1 MEVAPS
7 SARGAC
13 LRFVT
18 AGDSK
23 TRAWLCGRKRRRL
36 LDSDFM
42 CTRLRET
49 TAQFIVRM
57 KRVEEFMN
65 SPNLAHANG
74 GRGLAGLARELPD
87 RCELVIQRKAERIPK

>member
-1 MEVAPS
+1 MYIHETVIAH
-7 SARGAC
+7 
-13 LRFVT
+13 V
-18 AGDSK
+18 
-23 TRAWLCGRKRRRL
+23 RRL

-57 KRVEEFMN
+57 TRVEDFCLN
-65 SPNLAHANG
+65 SPNFAHANG

-87 RCELVIQRKAERIPK
+87 RCELVIQRKGERIPK